1 MPVVP
6 DQEPGGHGERKP
18 AFPGALYRGRRRG
31 GTKTGDG
38 IPFTGR
44 SGELFDRLL
53 GEIGMNRE
61 EIYLTNIVKC
71 HPPGNRDPKPEEQET
86 YPGEAG

>member
-1 MPVVP
+1 MGKGNLHSPVLFIA
-6 DQEPGGHGERKP
+6 EAPGRNEDR
-18 AFPGALYRGRRRG
+18 
-31 GTKTGDG
+31 DG